1 MTNSRNITRLYFIAF
16 FHNLIPAY
24 VIERLFWQ
32 ERGMTVFMV
41 VLCEIIYAVT
51 IVLCEIPTG
60 ILADKFGRKALL
72 VIGAVLSMLEFIIL
86 LFAFN
91 FWTFAFV
98 VFLAGI
104 AGACTSGAS
113 NALLY
118 DSLMVLKKEH
128 SFEKIVG
135 ILNSFDFIG
144 SLLAALS
151 GSVLAKTFGL
161 EFNYMLSAAS
171 MFIALAFTVFLA
183 EPPRKP
189 HQMEDQGLEKS
200 FAVYFIS
207 SVKFFKTNPKLVVII
222 TNSMAIGACV
232 SYLDEFWQLYLDDIG
247 FSILFFGVFSAAI
260 SLVRIPGNLIAAYL
274 ITHFCAKTIILSV
287 LGVSAAGFFTTA
299 LFPGYIGIIAMLVIF
314 LASGVVDPVVSGYL
328 HHRGSSEIRAT
339 LESIQSLIE
348 RAITFIIGIG
358 FGIIATKA
366 TVTTGFAFLGG
377 VSCLFS
383 IFLLK
388 KTKIINFSILHIL
401 KKRR

>member
-1 MTNSRNITRLYFIAF
+1 MNYSKNISKLYFIAF

-32 ERGMTVFMV
+32 ERGMTVLMV

-51 IVLCEIPTG
+51 IVICELPTG

-72 VIGAVLSMLEFIIL
+72 VFGAVLSMLEFIIL
-86 LFAFN
+86 LVAFN

-118 DSLMVLKKEH
+118 DSLLVTKQEH

-135 ILNSFDFIG
+135 RLNSLDLIG

-151 GSVLAKTFGL
+151 GSFLAKVIGF
-161 EFNYMLSAAS
+161 EFNYILSVGS
-171 MFIALAFTVFLA
+171 MFIALAFTVFLM
-183 EPPRKP
+183 EPPIQTQVKEEKG
-189 HQMEDQGLEKS
+189 QKLKVYLDQS
-200 FAVYFIS
+200 IS
-207 SVKFFKTNPKLVVII
+207 FFKGNPKLVSII
-222 TNSMAIGACV
+222 TNAMALGACV
-232 SYLDEFWQLYLDDIG
+232 TYLDEFWQLYLDEISY
-247 FSILFFGVFSAAI
+247 SILFFGVFSAVI
-260 SLVRIPGNLIAAYL
+260 SLARIPGNLIAASLLNY
-274 ITHFCAKTIILSV
+274 FSAETIILSV
-287 LGVSAAGFFTTA
+287 LGVSAAGFFMTA
-299 LFPGYIGIIAMLVIF
+299 LFPGVFGIIAMLIIF

-348 RAITFIIGIG
+348 RAITLIVGIG
-358 FGIIATKA
+358 FGIASIAS
-366 TVTTGFAFLGG
+366 VVIGFTFLGG
-377 VSCLFS
+377 VVTLF
-383 IFLLK
+383 FLLFISK
-388 KTKIINFSILHIL
+388 KTKIINFSILHTL
-401 KKRR
+401 NR

>member
-1 MTNSRNITRLYFIAF
+1 MNYSKNISKLYFIAF

-32 ERGMTVFMV
+32 ERGMTVLMV

-51 IVLCEIPTG
+51 IVICELPTG

-72 VIGAVLSMLEFIIL
+72 VFGAVLSMLEFIIL
-86 LFAFN
+86 LFASN

-118 DSLMVLKKEH
+118 DSLLVTKQEH

-135 ILNSFDFIG
+135 RLNSLDLIG

-151 GSVLAKTFGL
+151 GSFLAKVFGF
-161 EFNYMLSAAS
+161 EFNYILSVGS
-171 MFIALAFTVFLA
+171 MFIALAFTVFLM
-183 EPPRKP
+183 EPPIQTQVKEEKG
-189 HQMEDQGLEKS
+189 QKLKVYLDQS
-200 FAVYFIS
+200 IS
-207 SVKFFKTNPKLVVII
+207 FFKGNPKLVSII
-222 TNSMAIGACV
+222 TNAMALGACV
-232 SYLDEFWQLYLDDIG
+232 TYLDEFWQLYLDEISY
-247 FSILFFGVFSAAI
+247 SILFFGVFSAVI
-260 SLVRIPGNLIAAYL
+260 SLARIPGNLIAASLLNY
-274 ITHFCAKTIILSV
+274 FSAETIILSV
-287 LGVSAAGFFTTA
+287 LGVSAAGFFMTA
-299 LFPGYIGIIAMLVIF
+299 LFPGVFGIIAMLIIF

-348 RAITFIIGIG
+348 RAITLIVGIG
-358 FGIIATKA
+358 FGIASIAS
-366 TVTTGFAFLGG
+366 VVIGFTFLGG
-377 VSCLFS
+377 VVTLF
-383 IFLLK
+383 FLLFISK
-388 KTKIINFSILHIL
+388 KTKIINFSILHTL
-401 KKRR
+401 NKRR